1 MDLRGAATAGRSSSE
16 NQAMQHCIDDFFLP
30 WARFPFQLDLNTS
43 ETTNLHLN
51 LLGPTHFF
59 HPADSLDSAAFK
71 ISLAGLVELGHMEVH
86 QHGWASRHC
95 ILTQKDHR
103 EMYIEYQILYYTARL
118 VPQKPAE
125 VSLDNIIGQQGQ
137 SLRRFV
143 WPFNQLMHFFFR
155 WNTTLYTYMLWRWGF
170 SSILQAGKLEK
181 NLRWGLPVLR
191 FDQDKWKRVE
201 SFGVLKEDQKKNKHL
216 PFHKLSRCALC
227 LLRLRFLSLTQR
239 EHEFAPSQPIGSL
252 FARWT

>member
-30 WARFPFQLDLNTS
+30 WARLARFPFQLDLNTS

-86 QHGWASRHC
+86 QHGWAYVIPYWPRK
-95 ILTQKDHR
+95 I
-103 EMYIEYQILYYTARL
+103 IEKCRVSDFVLYRPPCAPEACWSKSWQHHWTARTKFAK
-118 VPQKPAE
+118 VCVA
-125 VSLDNIIGQQGQ
+125 IQ
-137 SLRRFV
+137 SAYAFLLQVEHDTLHLHAVKMRLF
-143 WPFNQLMHFFFR
+143 FN
-155 WNTTLYTYMLWRWGF
+155 
-170 SSILQAGKLEK
+170 SSSWKVKK

-191 FDQDKWKRVE
+191 FDQDKWKKSGKLRSSE
-201 SFGVLKEDQKKNKHL
+201 GRPKKEQ
-216 PFHKLSRCALC
+216 
-227 LLRLRFLSLTQR
+227 
-239 EHEFAPSQPIGSL
+239 APSLSQTQQVRLMLASPLL
-252 FARWT
+252 FVFDSSVSMNLPPRNP